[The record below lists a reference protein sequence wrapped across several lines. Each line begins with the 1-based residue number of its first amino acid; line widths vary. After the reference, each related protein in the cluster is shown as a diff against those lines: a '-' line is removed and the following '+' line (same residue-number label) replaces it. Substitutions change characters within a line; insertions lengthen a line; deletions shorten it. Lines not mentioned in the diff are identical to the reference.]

1 MIGID
6 IDKPER
12 FSQDDQFLNRLF
24 YQEEIAHIKKSF
36 CQSLCQ
42 QRIASLFS
50 AKEAVMKALGL
61 GKNSGVSFKDIQILH
76 DESGKPYVVL
86 NGKAK
91 EQMEERYKGKH
102 IEISLSHTPETVV
115 AVAVIV

>member
-12 FSQDDQFLNRLF
+12 FEGDEQLLNRIAF
-24 YQEEIAHIKKSF
+24 EEEIQHVNKAK
-36 CQSLCQ
+36 CTSLRS

-50 AKEAVMKALGL
+50 VKEAVMKALGL
-61 GKNSGVSFKDIQILH
+61 GKDSGVSFKDIKMLH

-86 NGKAK
+86 YGRAK
-91 EQMEERYKGKH
+91 EQMEEKFKDKN
-102 IEISLSHTPETVV
+102 IEISLSHTPEIVV
-115 AVAVIV
+115 AVAVIN